1 MIQFRNVDRENSAE
15 LAFIADRDSRV
26 PLDYDSEF
34 RVTANSVNDRIE
46 FYKRAIKPTDFFMVA
61 VAPEYPTVVGFH
73 VILKRPHP
81 PDIFAGDIITLWV
94 DPKFR
99 SQGIANALKIRGE
112 TWARSNDI
120 TYLFTGV
127 HPSNTAM
134 MSLNERHGFS
144 VNQINLRKNLKTQ
157 I

>member
-1 MIQFRNVDRENSAE
+1 MIEFRDVNRENAAE

-26 PLDYDSEF
+26 PVDYDSEY
-34 RVTANSVNDRIE
+34 RVTEESVRERTE
-46 FYKRAIKPTDFFMVA
+46 FYKRAVKPTDFFMVA
-61 VAPEYPTVVGFH
+61 HEESAIIGFH

-81 PDIFAGDIITLWV
+81 PGIFAGDIITLWV

-99 SQGIANALKIRGE
+99 GKGIASELKTRGE
-112 TWARSNDI
+112 TWARASDI

-134 MSLNERHGFS
+134 MSLNERKGFS

-157 I
+157 L